1 MKSIKYNNLGEFIQA
16 LKREGELKT
25 ISHPVSAVLEIS
37 KLTDA
42 ESKSPG
48 GGKALFFEKVKDSP
62 FPAATNLFGSS
73 RRICLAL
80 GVENLEHLGDRIRE
94 IIRMSPPKDLRDMLG
109 MLTTAFSV
117 SRFFPRKSR
126 AKVPPCQQ
134 VVIKGDD
141 INLFDLPILHCWPQ
155 DAGRFITLPLVI
167 TQSLSSGKRNVGMYR
182 MQVFDRQ
189 TTGMHWHIH
198 KDGSNYFNEYRKA
211 GKRMPVAVAI
221 GADPATIYA
230 ATAPMPRNVDE
241 MILAGF
247 IRNAPVAM
255 TRCLTCDLEVPAE
268 AEFVLEGYVEPDEL
282 RREGPFGD
290 HTGYYSLADDYP
302 VFHVTAITHRKSP
315 VYCATLVGRPP
326 MEDCYLA
333 KATERLFLPLL
344 QTVFPEITD
353 YWLPW
358 EGVFHNIVIVSIK
371 KEYPR
376 HAQKVISGLWGQG
389 QMSFCKAILVV
400 DETVDPKNPDQ
411 VMQRLVDNFDLTT
424 DIVNAQ
430 GILDVLDHSS
440 PFANFGNKIGIDLTD
455 RISGEPLRNPFSPV
469 PMPEKF
475 NEDALLSGIQADCE
489 GVLSLRILKGDI
501 ARRNRILV
509 LKVQKA
515 AGLSGSYF
523 AERLLNADIL
533 MPFNL
538 ILFYDSNVDI
548 RDNSFILWKLFNN
561 VDPGRDVTLRH
572 GRCVIDAC
580 KKGPEEGH
588 DREWPDELSFDE
600 TIQGPERRPCS
611 VVEEVF
617 QGRDTDKQE

>member
-1 MKSIKYNNLGEFIQA
+1 MKSVKYNNLGEFIQA

-37 KLTDA
+37 KLTDS

-126 AKVPPCQQ
+126 VKVPSCQQ

-167 TQSLSSGKRNVGMYR
+167 TQSLSTGKRNVGMYR
-182 MQVFDRQ
+182 MQVFDRK

-344 QTVFPEITD
+344 QTVFPEIMD

-389 QMSFCKAILVV
+389 QMSFCKAIIVV
-400 DETVDPKNPDQ
+400 DETVDPKNPIQ

-455 RISGEPLRNPFSPV
+455 RIIGEPLRNPFPPV
-469 PMPEKF
+469 SMPEKF
-475 NEDALLSGIQADCE
+475 NEDALLSGIQAACK
-489 GVLSLRILKGDI
+489 GVLSLRILRDDT

-509 LKVQKA
+509 LKVRKA

-523 AERLLNADIL
+523 AEQLLDADIL
-533 MPFNL
+533 QPFNL

-548 RDNSFILWKLFNN
+548 LDNSFILWKLFNN
-561 VDPGRDVTLRH
+561 VDPGRDVILRQ
-572 GRCVIDAC
+572 GRSVIDAC

-588 DREWPDELSFDE
+588 DREWPDELSFDVNPFNARKE
-600 TIQGPERRPCS
+600 GYIR
-611 VVEEVF
+611 
-617 QGRDTDKQE
+617 

>member
-1 MKSIKYNNLGEFIQA
+1 MKYNNLGEFIQA

-62 FPAATNLFGSS
+62 FPVATNLFGSS

-126 AKVPPCQQ
+126 AKVPSCQQ

-167 TQSLSSGKRNVGMYR
+167 TQSLSTGKRNVGMYR
-182 MQVFDRQ
+182 MQVFDRK

-344 QTVFPEITD
+344 QTVFPEIMD

-400 DETVDPKNPDQ
+400 DETVDPKNADQ

-440 PFANFGNKIGIDLTD
+440 PFANFGNKIGVDLTD
-455 RISGEPLRNPFSPV
+455 RISGEPLRNPFLPIS
-469 PMPEKF
+469 MPEKL
-475 NEDALLSGIQADCE
+475 NEDALLFGIQAVCK
-489 GVLSLRILKGDI
+489 GVLSLRILKGDT

-523 AERLLNADIL
+523 AEQLLNADIL
-533 MPFNL
+533 QPFNL

-548 RDNSFILWKLFNN
+548 LDNSFILWKLFNN
-561 VDPGRDVTLRH
+561 VDPGRDVILRQ

-580 KKGPEEGH
+580 KKGSEEGH

-600 TIQGPERRPCS
+600 KPFK
-611 VVEEVF
+611 V
-617 QGRDTDKQE
+617 

>member
-1 MKSIKYNNLGEFIQA
+1 MKSVKYNNLGEFIQA

-37 KLTDA
+37 KLTDS

-126 AKVPPCQQ
+126 VKVPSCQQ

-167 TQSLSSGKRNVGMYR
+167 TQSLSTGKRNVGMYR
-182 MQVFDRQ
+182 MQVFDRK

-455 RISGEPLRNPFSPV
+455 RISGEPLRNPFLPIS
-469 PMPEKF
+469 MPEKL

-489 GVLSLRILKGDI
+489 GVLSLRILKGDTV
-501 ARRNRILV
+501 RRNRILV

-523 AERLLNADIL
+523 AERLLNANIL
-533 MPFNL
+533 LPFNL

-561 VDPGRDVTLRH
+561 VDPGRDVTLRQ

-588 DREWPDELSFDE
+588 EREWPDELSWV
-600 TIQGPERRPCS
+600 CS
-611 VVEEVF
+611 
-617 QGRDTDKQE
+617 G

>member
-1 MKSIKYNNLGEFIQA
+1 MKSVKYNNLGEFIQA

-37 KLTDA
+37 KLTDS

-126 AKVPPCQQ
+126 VKVPSCQQ

-167 TQSLSSGKRNVGMYR
+167 TQSLSTGKRNVGMYR
-182 MQVFDRQ
+182 MQVFDRK

-344 QTVFPEITD
+344 QTVFPEIMD

-400 DETVDPKNPDQ
+400 DETVDPKNPIQ

-455 RISGEPLRNPFSPV
+455 RIIGEPLRNPFPPV
-469 PMPEKF
+469 SMPEKF
-475 NEDALLSGIQADCE
+475 NEDALLSGIQAACK
-489 GVLSLRILKGDI
+489 GVLSLRILRDDT

-509 LKVQKA
+509 LKVRKA

-523 AERLLNADIL
+523 AEQLLDADIL
-533 MPFNL
+533 QPFNL

-548 RDNSFILWKLFNN
+548 LDNSFILWKLFNN
-561 VDPGRDVTLRH
+561 VDPGRDVILRQ
-572 GRCVIDAC
+572 GRSVIDAC

-588 DREWPDELSFDE
+588 DREWPDELSFDVNPFNARKE
-600 TIQGPERRPCS
+600 GYIR
-611 VVEEVF
+611 
-617 QGRDTDKQE
+617 

>member
-1 MKSIKYNNLGEFIQA
+1 MKSIKYNNIGEFIQA

-25 ISHPVSAVLEIS
+25 ISYTVSAVLEIS

-42 ESKSPG
+42 ESKSFG

-134 VVIKGDD
+134 VVLKGDE
-141 INLFDLPILHCWPQ
+141 INLFDLPILHCWPL

-167 TQSLSSGKRNVGMYR
+167 TQSLSTGKRNVGMYR

-344 QTVFPEITD
+344 QTVFPEIMD

-376 HAQKVISGLWGQG
+376 HAQKVISGIWGQG

-400 DETVDPKNPDQ
+400 DETVDPKNRDQ
-411 VMQRLVDNFDLTT
+411 IMQRLVDNFDLTT

-455 RISGEPLRNPFSPV
+455 RVGGEPLRNPFPPV
-469 PMPEKF
+469 FMPEKF
-475 NEDALLSGIQADCE
+475 NEDALFSGIQDDCE
-489 GVLSLRILKGDI
+489 GVLSLRILKGDTV
-501 ARRNRILV
+501 RRNRILV

-523 AERLLNADIL
+523 AEKLLNADIL
-533 MPFNL
+533 QPFNL

-548 RDNSFILWKLFNN
+548 LDNSFILWKLFNN
-561 VDPGRDVTLRH
+561 VDPGRDVTLRLE
-572 GRCVIDAC
+572 RCVIDAC
-580 KKGPEEGH
+580 KKGKEEGH

-600 TIQGPERRPCS
+600 TI
-611 VVEEVF
+611 
-617 QGRDTDKQE
+617 K

>member
-1 MKSIKYNNLGEFIQA
+1 MKYTNLGEFIQA
-16 LKREGELKT
+16 LKNAGELKT
-25 ISHPVSAVLEIS
+25 ISHPVSAVIEIS

-42 ESKSPG
+42 ESKSPL

-62 FPAATNLFGSS
+62 FPVATNLFGSS

-94 IIRMSPPKDLRDMLG
+94 IIQMSPPKDLRDMLG

-126 AKVPPCQQ
+126 AKIPPCQE
-134 VVIKGDD
+134 VVLKGDD
-141 INLFDLPILHCWPQ
+141 INLFELPILHCWPQ

-167 TQSLSSGKRNVGMYR
+167 TRSLSTGKRNVGMYR
-182 MQVFDRQ
+182 MQVFDKQ

-198 KDGSNYFNEYRKA
+198 KDGSNYFNEYRKV

-247 IRNAPVAM
+247 IRNAPVSMA
-255 TRCLTCDLEVPAE
+255 RCLTCDLEVPAE
-268 AEFVLEGYVEPDEL
+268 AEFILEGYVDPDEL

-389 QMSFCKAILVV
+389 QMSFCKAIIVV
-400 DETVDPKNPDQ
+400 DETIDPKDPDQ
-411 VMQRLVDNFDLTT
+411 VMQRLVDNFDLST

-440 PFANFGNKIGIDLTD
+440 PFANFGNKIGIDLTA
-455 RISGEPLRNPFSPV
+455 RISGEPLRNLPLPV
-469 PMPEKF
+469 SMPGKF
-475 NEDALLSGIQADCE
+475 TEDALLSGIQAGCE
-489 GVLSLRILKGDI
+489 GILSLRILEGD
-501 ARRNRILV
+501 AGRRNRILV
-509 LKVQKA
+509 VKVQKA
-515 AGLSGSYF
+515 PGLSGSYF

-533 MPFNL
+533 QPFNL

-548 RDNSFILWKLFNN
+548 RDNSFLLWKLFNN
-561 VDPGRDVTLRH
+561 VDPGRDVTLRKS
-572 GRCVIDAC
+572 RCAIDAC

-588 DREWPDELSFDE
+588 VREWPDELSFDE
-600 TIQGPERRPCS
+600 TVLILDP
-611 VVEEVF
+611 
-617 QGRDTDKQE
+617 